1 MLHVRWCL
9 PATTR
14 GGSKFL
20 FTTSMAVN
28 SVTQGLLYKHSTFE
42 THQWGLEPSFAQ
54 SGAFWFLDKVTMF
67 ALLVDMVVGVFFL
80 LRLRSLPTVRL
91 LRNPHTRPR
100 TAYTR
105 SITYWFVPCICP
117 GGSQLL
123 FGSYSSVSMHAL
135 FLLVNL
141 CCLKIL
147 FEVFFSQL
155 AKADSHV

>member
-42 THQWGLEPSFAQ
+42 THQWGLEPSFVQ
-54 SGAFWFLDKVTMF
+54 SGAFWLLDKVTNF
-67 ALLVDMVVGVFFL
+67 ALLVDASRLVGFWAWGLFQQCCCWGIPTRGQEL
-80 LRLRSLPTVRL
+80 LS
-91 LRNPHTRPR
+91 
-100 TAYTR
+100 TR

-123 FGSYSSVSMHAL
+123 FGSYSSVSMRVL

-141 CCLKIL
+141 CCVKIL
-147 FEVFFSQL
+147 FGVFLFSQL
-155 AKADSHV
+155 AKADSHA